1 MIQSDI
7 VLLHFSIFRI
17 TLYVVPGRSR
27 RREGAHFFVS
37 CESLSSIIHP
47 SLHIKYTQQSYVNSN
62 CSTT

>member
-1 MIQSDI
+1 M
-7 VLLHFSIFRI
+7 HFNIFRL